1 MEIFQATKGMM
12 VHSFKRFITSFFV
25 VIFIALPIFLIVNFM
40 YSNSSFSLF
49 EGLTKDKVLLVGE
62 SEYAN
67 NTTNV
72 TTNIGG
78 RIHNKSDD
86 NIKGSYNNIV
96 NNNTMS
102 KVQGK
107 IENDTTTTEGRSATT
122 IGLKNESIT
131 SSTNDSNLHK
141 VQGKIENGTTTT
153 EGRSATTIG
162 LKNESTMHAVIHDD
176 YKEKFL
182 DGLLA
187 SEFDETSCISRLQSH
202 LYRKSS
208 PHKPSS
214 YLISKL
220 RNYEEIHRRC
230 GPNSKAYNKIMTKIL
245 HSKNIKVDDASMCK
259 YLIWTPAN
267 GLGNQ
272 MVSITATFLYALL
285 TNRTMLVRFRKDKQG
300 LFCEPFRNS
309 TWLLSEKSPFWNQ
322 DHVETYQSVI
332 EKEKDNKNS
341 KVDLPSSLFLNLQYQ
356 ANFHEKF
363 FHCDDSQ
370 ALLIK
375 VPLLILQSDQY
386 FVPSLFMTPF
396 FNKEVEAMFDEKDT
410 VFHHLGRYLFHPSN
424 SAWRLI
430 TNFYEAHLAK
440 ADEKIGLQIRV
451 FNPISTPQ
459 EVIMNLVLNCTI
471 HNKLLPKV
479 IDMKNS
485 MSTSSDKNKTITKAV
500 LVASLY
506 PEYGE
511 NLKTMYMNKPTDTGE
526 VIEVYQPSGEEQ
538 QKFNDNKHNMKA
550 WVDMYLL
557 SLSDV
562 LVTTSLSTF
571 GYVAQGLG
579 NLKPWLLYKLT
590 NNETHFPAC
599 VREFSM
605 EPCYHAPPKHYCS
618 GKPIKDFAS
627 SFIYTRECKDYWPG
641 VKLVN

>member
-1 MEIFQATKGMM
+1 MDKI
-12 VHSFKRFITSFFV
+12 VHSSKRFITTFLV
-25 VIFIALPIFLIVNFM
+25 VIFIALPVFLIVNFM

-62 SEYAN
+62 SEHAN

-78 RIHNKSDD
+78 RSHNNSDD

-107 IENDTTTTEGRSATT
+107 IENGTTTTEGRSATT

-131 SSTNDSNLHK
+131 SSTNDS
-141 VQGKIENGTTTT
+141 
-153 EGRSATTIG
+153 TIH
-162 LKNESTMHAVIHDD
+162 NIIHDD
-176 YKEKFL
+176 KEKFL

-187 SEFDETSCISRLQSH
+187 SVFDETSCISRLQSH

-245 HSKNIKVDDASMCK
+245 HSKNIKVDGASMCK

-272 MVSITATFLYALL
+272 MVSIAATFLYALL

-309 TWLLSEKSPFWNQ
+309 TWLLPEKSPFWNEN
-322 DHVETYQSVI
+322 HVETYQSVI
-332 EKEKDNKNS
+332 EKEKANNNS
-341 KVDLPSSLFLNLQYQ
+341 KVDLPLALFLNLQYQ
-356 ANFHEKF
+356 PNFHEKF

-375 VPLLILQSDQY
+375 VPFLILQSDQY

-396 FNKEVEAMFDEKDT
+396 FNKELEAMFIEKDT

-430 TNFYEAHLAK
+430 TNFYQAHLAK

-451 FNPISTPQ
+451 FNPNSTPQ
-459 EVIMNLVLNCTI
+459 EVVMNLVLNCTI

-485 MSTSSDKNKTITKAV
+485 MSTSSDKNKTITKVV

-511 NLKTMYMNKPTDTGE
+511 NLKMMYMNKSTDTGE

-579 NLKPWLLYKLT
+579 NLRPWLLYKLT

-599 VREFSM
+599 EREFSM

-618 GKPIKDFAS
+618 GKVIQDFAS
-627 SFIYTRECKDYWPG
+627 SFIYMRKCKDYWFG